1 MSGPEVAAN
10 ATATLLRGA
19 PLRTAPGWLNVL
31 LVVALGMAAPLAA
44 VRIGRWRALLAVL
57 ALAAAFAVAVQVS
70 FNDGL
75 IVSLVYPLLALALGT
90 LGTLGVLYVHETIE
104 RERVRSV
111 FSRFVPVDVVEQVL
125 ASADENLRLGGVERD
140 CTVMFS
146 DLRDFT
152 SFSADKPAAFVIE
165 VVNHYLSEMSEA
177 ILAAGGTLIAYMGD
191 GIMAVFGAPL
201 RQDDHAERALTAAR
215 EMIGPRLE
223 RFNLWVAEQ
232 GLNRRFVMGV
242 GLHSGPVMAGNVGSE
257 ERVEYTAIGDTTNTA
272 SRLEAMTKDTDAML
286 FVSGATRERLLGQ
299 RALLARVGELEVRG
313 REGTLEVWT
322 LAPRESVS
330 SRSRCGEGVAGAE
343 RA

>member
-1 MSGPEVAAN
+1 
-10 ATATLLRGA
+10 
-19 PLRTAPGWLNVL
+19 
-31 LVVALGMAAPLAA
+31 
-44 VRIGRWRALLAVL
+44 
-57 ALAAAFAVAVQVS
+57 
-70 FNDGL
+70 
-75 IVSLVYPLLALALGT
+75 
-90 LGTLGVLYVHETIE
+90 
-104 RERVRSV
+104 
-111 FSRFVPVDVVEQVL
+111 VL